1 MRSTFLIGTFV
12 FLLVASATLIQ
23 HAEASEAART
33 GEFQLTFTITEVAG
47 PDTARVVET
56 AISPDE
62 QITWEVYV
70 PDSYQSEKPAGLMVY
85 ISPSKSG
92 EIPQRWK
99 SVMDRYNIIWISANR
114 SGNKVLVA
122 RRAIFAIVAPTLASK
137 HYKIDNER
145 IYLSGLSGGGKMAGM
160 VAADYPH
167 LFKGAIYTCGI
178 ESLEKHPPKQFELF
192 KQNHYVFV
200 TGTLDHALEKTKKV
214 YRQYIRSGVENSKL
228 MVIRNMTHRNPGNS
242 DFDKAI
248 QYLDSRL

>member
-145 IYLSGLSGGGKMAGM
+145 IYLSGLSTH
-160 VAADYPH
+160 V
-167 LFKGAIYTCGI
+167 
-178 ESLEKHPPKQFELF
+178 ESNPWRNIRRSNSNCSNRITMYSSLAHWIMRSKRQKKFIDSIFGL
-192 KQNHYVFV
+192 
-200 TGTLDHALEKTKKV
+200 ASKTA
-214 YRQYIRSGVENSKL
+214 SSWL
-228 MVIRNMTHRNPGNS
+228 SAT
-242 DFDKAI
+242 
-248 QYLDSRL
+248 